1 MSKSVRK
8 RYRLASTSVAMAEP
22 TSAPQHETHGEVSL
36 VSLVHNFVSDLK
48 PTFPEVADELV
59 GVERLTQEQFVE
71 AAAPV
76 YAESFFYI
84 LQKND
89 ELFEAK
95 GRRKGLE
102 LLPGV
107 DFCKLWNA
115 DGITDGTREAMWRHL
130 QLIMFELIPL
140 VGDKAQ
146 FGDSASLF
154 EAITPDQL
162 QEQIESA
169 FTNLN
174 LEGDGEKG
182 ENGEEADPGKAERV
196 ASEFTEHI
204 SGLMGGNLGRLAN
217 EIAEEV
223 GHELGLTRNATQKEV
238 MELLRDPTRMMSLV
252 KKIGKKLEEKIASGE
267 VKESELLKEAAEVV
281 DKLKDIPGAE
291 NLRKMFGSGFNS
303 KASQSATEAALK
315 QRMGKAKTKE
325 RLQAKLAAKREAA
338 AAAAAAQNAT
348 PSSVPSVEL
357 GGQSMPAVNGAG
369 PGSTSEWLPEPQPR
383 SAPRRKKNNKKK
395 R

>member
-1 MSKSVRK
+1 MADSTNSEQSTTNTPEITLMKLVR
-8 RYRLASTSVAMAEP
+8 
-22 TSAPQHETHGEVSL
+22 
-36 VSLVHNFVSDLK
+36 NFIGDLR
-48 PTFPEVADELV
+48 PTFPEVASQLAS
-59 GVERLTQEQFVE
+59 VEQLTQVQFIDKC
-71 AAAPV
+71 ASI

-89 ELFEAK
+89 KLFIPNNK
-95 GRRKGLE
+95 SKSVE

-107 DFCKLWNA
+107 DFCQLWNA
-115 DGITDGTREAMWRHL
+115 EGISDGTREAMWRHL

-154 EAITPDQL
+154 EAITPEQL
-162 QEQIESA
+162 QEQIEKA
-169 FTNLN
+169 FADLN
-174 LEGDGEKG
+174 FD
-182 ENGEEADPGKAERV
+182 ENGQEGSGSPDPAKAERV

-223 GHELGLTRNATQKEV
+223 GHELGLTRNATQTEV
-238 MELLRDPTRMMSLV
+238 MDLLRDPTRMMSLV

-338 AAAAAAQNAT
+338 AAAAAAAGTSCAPLAAPSAQASTPRTTSLAT
-348 PSSVPSVEL
+348 GSSAS
-357 GGQSMPAVNGAG
+357 N
-369 PGSTSEWLPEPQPR
+369 SEWLPEPQPR

-395 R
+395 H

>member
-1 MSKSVRK
+1 MADSSNGEQPTANTPFIDKS
-8 RYRLASTSVAMAEP
+8 ASI
-22 TSAPQHETHGEVSL
+22 
-36 VSLVHNFVSDLK
+36 
-48 PTFPEVADELV
+48 
-59 GVERLTQEQFVE
+59 
-71 AAAPV
+71 
-76 YAESFFYI
+76 YAESFFHI

-89 ELFEAK
+89 ELFTPSNK
-95 GRRKGLE
+95 SKSVE

-107 DFCKLWNA
+107 DFSKLWNA
-115 DGITDGTREAMWRHL
+115 EGISDSTREAMWRHL

-154 EAITPDQL
+154 EAITPEHL
-162 QEQIESA
+162 QEQIEKA
-169 FTNLN
+169 FADLN
-174 LEGDGEKG
+174 FD
-182 ENGEEADPGKAERV
+182 ENGQEGSGSPDPAKAERV
-196 ASEFTEHI
+196 ASEFTDHI
-204 SGLMGGNLGRLAN
+204 SGLMEGNLGRLAN

-223 GHELGLTRNATQKEV
+223 GHELGLTRNATQSEV
-238 MELLRDPTRMMSLV
+238 MDLLRDPTRMMSLV
-252 KKIGKKLEEKIASGE
+252 KNIGKKLEEKIASGE

-338 AAAAAAQNAT
+338 AAAAAAAVT
-348 PSSVPSVEL
+348 ARSSSVPLAAPSA
-357 GGQSMPAVNGAG
+357 QASG
-369 PGSTSEWLPEPQPR
+369 PRTTPLATGSSANSSEWLPEPQPR

-395 R
+395 H

>member
-1 MSKSVRK
+1 MADSSNGEQPTAKTPEINLMKLVR
-8 RYRLASTSVAMAEP
+8 
-22 TSAPQHETHGEVSL
+22 
-36 VSLVHNFVSDLK
+36 NFIGDLR
-48 PTFPEVADELV
+48 PTFPEVADQLAS
-59 GVERLTQEQFVE
+59 VEQLTQSEFIDKS
-71 AAAPV
+71 ASF
-76 YAESFFYI
+76 YAESFFHI

-89 ELFEAK
+89 ELFTPSK
-95 GRRKGLE
+95 KSKSVE

-107 DFCKLWNA
+107 DFSQLWNA
-115 DGITDGTREAMWRHL
+115 QGISDSTREAMWRHL

-154 EAITPDQL
+154 EAITPEHL
-162 QEQIESA
+162 QEQIEKA
-169 FTNLN
+169 FADLN
-174 LEGDGEKG
+174 FD
-182 ENGEEADPGKAERV
+182 ENGQEGSGSPDPAKAERV

-223 GHELGLTRNATQKEV
+223 GHELELTRNATQTEV
-238 MELLRDPTRMMSLV
+238 MDLLRDPTRMMSLV

-315 QRMGKAKTKE
+315 QRIGKAKTKE

-338 AAAAAAQNAT
+338 AAAAAATARS
-348 PSSVPSVEL
+348 SSVPLAAPSAQASTPRTTPL
-357 GGQSMPAVNGAG
+357 AT
-369 PGSTSEWLPEPQPR
+369 GSSASSSEWLPEPQPR

-395 R
+395 H

>member
-1 MSKSVRK
+1 MADSSNSEQ
-8 RYRLASTSVAMAEP
+8 STPNTPEITLMK
-22 TSAPQHETHGEVSL
+22 L
-36 VSLVHNFVSDLK
+36 VCNFIGDLR
-48 PTFPEVADELV
+48 PTFPEVASQLAS
-59 GVERLTQEQFVE
+59 VEQLTQAQFIDIC
-71 AAAPV
+71 ATP

-89 ELFEAK
+89 ELFTPSK
-95 GRRKGLE
+95 KSKTVE

-107 DFCKLWNA
+107 DFCQLWNA
-115 DGITDGTREAMWRHL
+115 EGISDGTREAMWRHL

-154 EAITPDQL
+154 EAITPEHL
-162 QEQIESA
+162 QEQIEKA
-169 FTNLN
+169 FADLN
-174 LEGDGEKG
+174 FD
-182 ENGEEADPGKAERV
+182 ENGQEGSGSPDPAKAERV

-223 GHELGLTRNATQKEV
+223 GHELGLTRNATQTEV
-238 MELLRDPTRMMSLV
+238 MDLLRDPTRMMSLV

-338 AAAAAAQNAT
+338 AAAAAAAN
-348 PSSVPSVEL
+348 
-357 GGQSMPAVNGAG
+357 AG
-369 PGSTSEWLPEPQPR
+369 PSGAPGAQASIPRTTPLATGSSASSSEWLPEPQPR

-395 R
+395 H

>member
-1 MSKSVRK
+1 MADSAKCDQST
-8 RYRLASTSVAMAEP
+8 ASTPEITLMK
-22 TSAPQHETHGEVSL
+22 L
-36 VSLVHNFVSDLK
+36 VRNFIGDLR
-48 PTFPEVADELV
+48 PTFPEVAAQLAS
-59 GVERLTQEQFVE
+59 VEQLTESQFIDKC
-71 AAAPV
+71 ASI

-89 ELFEAK
+89 EMFSLNK
-95 GRRKGLE
+95 KSKPVE

-107 DFCKLWNA
+107 DFCQLWNA
-115 DGITDGTREAMWRHL
+115 EGISDGTREAMWRHL

-154 EAITPDQL
+154 EAITPEHL
-162 QEQIESA
+162 QEQIEKA
-169 FTNLN
+169 FADLN
-174 LEGDGEKG
+174 FD
-182 ENGEEADPGKAERV
+182 ENGQEDSGSPDPAKAERV

-223 GHELGLTRNATQKEV
+223 GHELGLTRNATQSEV
-238 MELLRDPTRMMSLV
+238 MDLLRDPTRMMSLV

-303 KASQSATEAALK
+303 KASHSATEAALK

-338 AAAAAAQNAT
+338 AAAAAAGSSGAT
-348 PSSVPSVEL
+348 VSSVAASL
-357 GGQSMPAVNGAG
+357 SPARTA
-369 PGSTSEWLPEPQPR
+369 PLATGSSASSTSNSEWLPEPQQR

-395 R
+395 H

>member
-1 MSKSVRK
+1 MADSAKCDQST
-8 RYRLASTSVAMAEP
+8 ASTPEITLMK
-22 TSAPQHETHGEVSL
+22 L
-36 VSLVHNFVSDLK
+36 VCNFIGDLQ
-48 PTFPEVADELV
+48 PTFPEVAAQLAS
-59 GVERLTQEQFVE
+59 VEQLTESQFIDKC
-71 AAAPV
+71 ASI

-89 ELFEAK
+89 EMFSPNK
-95 GRRKGLE
+95 KSKPVE

-107 DFCKLWNA
+107 DFCQLWNA
-115 DGITDGTREAMWRHL
+115 EGISDGTREAMWRHL

-154 EAITPDQL
+154 EAITPEHL
-162 QEQIESA
+162 QEQIEKA
-169 FTNLN
+169 FADLN
-174 LEGDGEKG
+174 LD
-182 ENGEEADPGKAERV
+182 ENGQEGGGSPDPAKAERV

-204 SGLMGGNLGRLAN
+204 SGLMGGSLGRLAN

-223 GHELGLTRNATQKEV
+223 GHELGLTRNATQTEV
-238 MELLRDPTRMMSLV
+238 MDLLRDPTRMMSLV

-338 AAAAAAQNAT
+338 AAAAAG
-348 PSSVPSVEL
+348 SC
-357 GGQSMPAVNGAG
+357 
-369 PGSTSEWLPEPQPR
+369 GSTVSGVAAPPTSARTASLATGSSASSACNSEWLPEPQQR

-395 R
+395 H

>member
-1 MSKSVRK
+1 MADSAKCDQST
-8 RYRLASTSVAMAEP
+8 ASTPEI
-22 TSAPQHETHGEVSL
+22 SL
-36 VSLVHNFVSDLK
+36 MKLVRNFIGDLR
-48 PTFPEVADELV
+48 PTFPEVAAQLAS
-59 GVERLTQEQFVE
+59 VEQLTESQFIDKC
-71 AAAPV
+71 ASI

-89 ELFEAK
+89 EMFSLNK
-95 GRRKGLE
+95 KSKPVE

-107 DFCKLWNA
+107 DFCQLWNA
-115 DGITDGTREAMWRHL
+115 EGISDGTREAMWRHL

-154 EAITPDQL
+154 EAITPEHL
-162 QEQIESA
+162 QEQIEKA
-169 FTNLN
+169 FADLN
-174 LEGDGEKG
+174 FD
-182 ENGEEADPGKAERV
+182 ENGQEGGSSPDPAKAERV

-204 SGLMGGNLGRLAN
+204 SGLMGGSLGRLAN

-223 GHELGLTRNATQKEV
+223 GHELGLTRNATQTEV
-238 MELLRDPTRMMSLV
+238 MDLLRDPTRMMSLV

-338 AAAAAAQNAT
+338 AAASGSAV
-348 PSSVPSVEL
+348 SSVPAAPSTAATNPRTAPL
-357 GGQSMPAVNGAG
+357 AT
-369 PGSTSEWLPEPQPR
+369 GSSASSACNSEWLPELQQR

-395 R
+395 H

>member
-8 RYRLASTSVAMAEP
+8 RYRLASTSVVMAEP
-22 TSAPQHETHGEVSL
+22 TCAAQSEKQGEMSL
-36 VSLVHNFVSDLK
+36 MTLVRNFVGDLK
-48 PTFPEVADELV
+48 PTFPEVEAELIRVEQLSQEAFV
-59 GVERLTQEQFVE
+59 GEG
-71 AAAPV
+71 APV

-89 ELFEAK
+89 ELFKVK
-95 GRRKGLE
+95 GKGQRLE

-107 DFCKLWNA
+107 DFCRLWNA
-115 DGITDGTREAMWRHL
+115 EGITDGTREAMWRHL

-154 EAITPDQL
+154 EAITPEQL
-162 QEQIESA
+162 QDQIENA
-169 FTNLN
+169 FANLN
-174 LEGDGEKG
+174 LEEEGN
-182 ENGEEADPGKAERV
+182 NGEGGGEADPGKAERM
-196 ASEFTEHI
+196 AGEFTEHI

-238 MELLRDPTRMMSLV
+238 MDLLRDPSRMMSLV
-252 KKIGKKLEEKIASGE
+252 KRIGKKLEEKIASGE

-291 NLRKMFGSGFNS
+291 NLRKMFGAGFNS
-303 KASQSATEAALK
+303 RASQSATEAALK

-338 AAAAAAQNAT
+338 AAAAAAQNMA
-348 PSSVPSVEL
+348 PPSVPNVTPNGQPL
-357 GGQSMPAVNGAG
+357 PAANQAGTGG
-369 PGSTSEWLPEPQPR
+369 TSEWLPEPQPR

>member
-1 MSKSVRK
+1 M
-8 RYRLASTSVAMAEP
+8 ADSTNSEQSTTNTPEITLMK
-22 TSAPQHETHGEVSL
+22 L
-36 VSLVHNFVSDLK
+36 IRNFIGDLR
-48 PTFPEVADELV
+48 PTFPEVASQLAS
-59 GVERLTQEQFVE
+59 VEQLTQVQFIDKC
-71 AAAPV
+71 ASI

-89 ELFEAK
+89 ELFIPNNK
-95 GRRKGLE
+95 SKSVE

-107 DFCKLWNA
+107 DFCQLWNA
-115 DGITDGTREAMWRHL
+115 EGISDGTREAMWRHL

-154 EAITPDQL
+154 EAITPEHL
-162 QEQIESA
+162 QEQIEKA
-169 FTNLN
+169 FADLN
-174 LEGDGEKG
+174 FD
-182 ENGEEADPGKAERV
+182 ENGQEGSGSPDPAKAERV

-223 GHELGLTRNATQKEV
+223 GHELGLTRNATQTEV
-238 MELLRDPTRMMSLV
+238 MDLLRDPTRMMSLV

-338 AAAAAAQNAT
+338 AAAAAAAGTSCAPLAAPSAQASTPRTTPLAT
-348 PSSVPSVEL
+348 GSSAS
-357 GGQSMPAVNGAG
+357 N
-369 PGSTSEWLPEPQPR
+369 SEWLPEPQPR

-395 R
+395 H